1 MEQILK
7 ENTEEQATVFTVL
20 SDPTRLRLVKLLGRQ
35 PDQDAL
41 CVNALAG
48 SLGVTQSAVS
58 QHLRILKSIGLVTGE
73 RRGYHIHY
81 FVNYEALEYCRNL
94 VSTVLTIDAPRIEET
109 GKNNCPIRRE
119 QNAP

>member
-1 MEQILK
+1 MEQTLK

-20 SDPTRLRLVKLLGRQ
+20 SDPTRLRLVKLLCRQ
-35 PDQDAL
+35 CGQDAL
-41 CVNALAG
+41 CVNALAC

-81 FVNYEALEYCRNL
+81 FVNHEVLEYCRNL
-94 VSTVLTIDAPRIEET
+94 VSAVLTIEAPHKEET
-109 GKNNCPIRRE
+109 GENNCPIRRE